1 MELYILLICISISW
15 FFFFFFNPLHRRS
28 SAKKLPP
35 GPAGLPLI
43 GSLHSLGPRPN
54 QSLAELSKI
63 YGPIMTL
70 KLGSVTTVVASSADA
85 AKAILQ
91 THDHSF
97 SGRPVPASVATQ
109 PNPDATI
116 AWVPPDNSWRT
127 RRRICATR
135 MLNAQKLDQ
144 LQHLRQR
151 KAQELVSHIKRHAVS
166 EAPVDIGRAAFATT
180 LNLMSNTIFSIDMV
194 GPDFDSAQEFKDLV
208 WTIMEN
214 AGKPNLSDYFPV
226 LRRLDLQGLKR
237 RIRPAY
243 RRLHEIFD
251 EIIEKRLRERDF
263 DPVNGKKGD
272 FLDALLDQ
280 CEEDGSNFNSIT
292 IKPVILDLFIAGTDT
307 SAITTEWAMAEL
319 LRNPN
324 ILERARNEII
334 RTIGADR
341 QMQESDIDRLPYLRA
356 VVKETMRLHPPSPL
370 LLPHKARSDVELLGF
385 IVSKNTRVV
394 VNAWAIGRDPKHWED
409 PSSFSP
415 QRFLNSS
422 LDYKGRDFEYI
433 PFGAGRRICPGMPL
447 AIRMVHLML
456 ASILQSFNWKLPPG
470 TMPEKMDMEERFGVT
485 LKKAVPLL
493 AIPVMETK
501 L

>member
-15 FFFFFFNPLHRRS
+15 FFFFNPLLRRS

-43 GSLHSLGPRPN
+43 GSLYRLGPRPN
-54 QSLAELSKI
+54 QTLAELSKI

-70 KLGSVTTVVASSADA
+70 KLGTVTTIVASSADA

-97 SGRPVPASVATQ
+97 SGRPVPVSVATQ

-116 AWVPPDNSWRT
+116 AWVPSDNSWRS
-127 RRRICATR
+127 RRRICATQ
-135 MLNAQKLDQ
+135 MFNAQKLDQ

-151 KAQELVSHIKRHAVS
+151 KVQELVSHIKCHAVS

-194 GPDFDSAQEFKDLV
+194 GPDFNSAQEFKDLV
-208 WTIMEN
+208 WAIMEN

-226 LRRLDLQGLKR
+226 LRRLDLQGLKQ

-243 RRLHEIFD
+243 KRLHEIFD
-251 EIIEKRLRERDF
+251 EVIEKRLRDRSF

-272 FLDALLDQ
+272 FLDSLLDQ
-280 CEEDGSNFNSIT
+280 CEEDGSNFNSTT
-292 IKPVILDLFIAGTDT
+292 IKPVILDLFIAGSDT

-334 RTIGADR
+334 TNIGTDR
-341 QMQESDIDRLPYLRA
+341 QMQESDIDNLPYLRA
-356 VVKETMRLHPPSPL
+356 VVKETMRLHPAAPL
-370 LLPHKARSDVELLGF
+370 LLPHKARNDVELLGF
-385 IVSKNTRVV
+385 VVSKNTQVL
-394 VNAWAIGRDPKHWED
+394 VNAWAIGRDAKHWED

-415 QRFLNSS
+415 QRFLNSG

-433 PFGAGRRICPGMPL
+433 PFGAGRRICPGIPL

-470 TMPEKMDMEERFGVT
+470 TMPEKMDMEQQFGVT

>member
-1 MELYILLICISISW
+1 MELYILLICISIFW
-15 FFFFFFNPLHRRS
+15 FFFFNQLLRRS
-28 SAKKLPP
+28 SSKKLPP
-35 GPAGLPLI
+35 GPAGVPLI
-43 GSLHSLGPRPN
+43 GSLHRLGPRPN
-54 QSLAELSKI
+54 QSLADLSKI

-70 KLGSVTTVVASSADA
+70 KLGSVTTIVASSADA

-109 PNPDATI
+109 PNPEATI
-116 AWVPPDNSWRT
+116 AWVPADNSWRS
-127 RRRICATR
+127 RRRICATQ
-135 MLNAQKLDQ
+135 MFSAQKLDQ

-166 EAPVDIGRAAFATT
+166 AAPVDIGRAAFATT
-180 LNLMSNTIFSIDMV
+180 LNLISNTIFSIDMV
-194 GPDFDSAQEFKDLV
+194 DQDFDSAKEFKDLV

-214 AGKPNLSDYFPV
+214 AGKPNFSDYFPV

-251 EIIEKRLRERDF
+251 EVIEKRLRDRGSDL
-263 DPVNGKKGD
+263 VNDRKGD

-280 CEEDGSNFNSIT
+280 CEEDGSDFNPIT
-292 IKPVILDLFIAGTDT
+292 IKPVILDLFIAASDT

-319 LRNPN
+319 LRKPD
-324 ILERARNEII
+324 ILERTRNEII
-334 RTIGADR
+334 GTIGADH
-341 QMQESDIDRLPYLRA
+341 QMQESDMDRLPYLQA
-356 VVKETMRLHPPSPL
+356 VVKETMRLHPAAPL
-370 LLPHKARSDVELLGF
+370 LLPHKARNDVELQGF
-385 IVSKNTRVV
+385 VVPKNTQVL
-394 VNAWAIGRDPKHWED
+394 VNVWAIGRDPKHWED

-415 QRFLNSS
+415 ERFLNSS

-433 PFGAGRRICPGMPL
+433 PFGAGRRMCPGMPL
-447 AIRMVHLML
+447 AIRMIHLML

-470 TMPEKMDMEERFGVT
+470 TTPEKMDMEEQFGVT
-485 LKKAVPLL
+485 LKKAVPVL
-493 AIPVMETK
+493 AIPVIETK